1 MIAIK
6 AVTPNVKC
14 VLRHMSYMKKS
25 RMVNNITVEVKAV
38 SRVYQAR
45 KVVNALSLKL
55 EQGKILGLLGAN
67 GAGKTTT
74 MKMMAGHLMPT
85 AGAIYICGIDIT
97 QTPTEAKALIGYLPE
112 HRPLYKELTVDEYLE
127 IAARFHK
134 LSSHRIKQSIAYVKE
149 CCGLTDVGKRVIE
162 QLSNGYQQRV
172 GIAQAIIHAPMVVIL
187 DEPTVGLDP
196 IQIRQVRSLMREIA
210 QDASVIFSTH
220 LLPEVE
226 MICDDVHILDQG
238 HTVYQ
243 ADIRTLQHH
252 MQTRSLVAAFKRP
265 TNLQALYQLP
275 NVLGMHHQNEHTVVI
290 QYQHASPAEALVT
303 MAVQQDWGLYLLNEQ
318 QSTLEDVFIQLAQPS

>member
-1 MIAIK
+1 MPFIK
-6 AVTPNVKC
+6 KN
-14 VLRHMSYMKKS
+14 
-25 RMVNNITVEVKAV
+25 RMVNDITVEVEAAT
-38 SRVYQAR
+38 RVYQDR

-55 EQGKILGLLGAN
+55 ERGKTLGLLGAN

-74 MKMMAGHLMPT
+74 MKMIAGHLMPT
-85 AGAIYICGIDIT
+85 AGAIRICGIDIT
-97 QTPTEAKALIGYLPE
+97 RQPTEAKALIGYLPE
-112 HRPLYKELTVDEYLE
+112 HRPLYKELTVDEHLD

-134 LSSHRIKQSIAYVKE
+134 LSSHRRKQSITFVKE
-149 CCGLTDVGKRVIE
+149 RCGLTEVGQRVIE

-172 GIAQAIIHAPMVVIL
+172 GIAQAIVHAPMVVIL

-196 IQIRQVRSLMREIA
+196 IQIRQVRSLMHEIA

-238 HTVYQ
+238 QTVYE
-243 ADIRTLQHH
+243 ADIHTLQHH
-252 MQTRSLVAAFKRP
+252 MQTRSLVAGLKRP

-275 NVLGMHHQNEHTVVI
+275 NVLGVHQKDERTVVI

-303 MAVQQDWGLYLLNEQ
+303 MAVQQDWGLFLLNEQ
-318 QSTLEDVFIQLAQPS
+318 QSTLEDVFIQLAQTT